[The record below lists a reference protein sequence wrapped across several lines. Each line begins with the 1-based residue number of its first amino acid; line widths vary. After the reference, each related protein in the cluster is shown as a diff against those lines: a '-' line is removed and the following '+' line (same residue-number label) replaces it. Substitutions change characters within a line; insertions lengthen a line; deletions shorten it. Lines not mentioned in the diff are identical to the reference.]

1 MKIYEISYSLCAGGI
16 IQIVA
21 DSQEKAE
28 AIFDNMQL
36 DKLFET
42 KDLYKGIEID
52 EITYFKP
59 T

>member
-16 IQIVA
+16 IQIAA